1 MYCRHTP
8 AFFIVITMNQIR
20 WTSNRPWKRHFTGIC
35 GAILELCFEE
45 NTQIGAAFYIGSLGC
60 CTMSPC
66 MSLHTRRM
74 RRSISQTE
82 RLFHRGSHL
91 LSGCWL
97 TEDLFIANFLFKLL
111 GGFRVQGLGFRDVLS
126 SNFFLESVR
135 LVTAGAYRMLAWQVA
150 HLRCCLPQMTKPL
163 GAVEG
168 RSTQSLRST
177 WPLRGRPVI
186 LDFRIALLNLLDV
199 I

>member
-35 GAILELCFEE
+35 GAILEPCFEE

-126 SNFFLESVR
+126 SNFFLEISTPSHSR
-135 LVTAGAYRMLAWQVA
+135 GLPNA
-150 HLRCCLPQMTKPL
+150 HL
-163 GAVEG
+163 AG
-168 RSTQSLRST
+168 RSPSMLLASDDEAAGSS
-177 WPLRGRPVI
+177 GRPEHSI
-186 LDFRIALLNLLDV
+186 PAKHLALKGTPSDS
-199 I
+199 